1 MLPHSLAISIAAI
14 KPSDRSISQKVH
26 KVSAHHRM
34 TASMHKG
41 SNWLTFVQFDLRT
54 PTDWSWPTLCTL
66 HNDTDIEDEDKDADD
81 DGGGDDDD
89 VGKCG
94 KESLQCSGNY
104 YSTLFLVWR
113 LESSLLRSCAS
124 DSDAYKASRMCR
136 QKRVEGLWMNAGK
149 KRKSTGWTQKKKKKP
164 LRMSSKK

>member
-1 MLPHSLAISIAAI
+1 
-14 KPSDRSISQKVH
+14 
-26 KVSAHHRM
+26 M

-41 SNWLTFVQFDLRT
+41 SNWLTFVEFDPGT

-66 HNDTDIEDEDKDADD
+66 HNDTDIEDEDKDA
-81 DGGGDDDD
+81 DDDD

-113 LESSLLRSCAS
+113 LESSLLRSFAS

-136 QKRVEGLWMNAGK
+136 QKRVEGLWK
-149 KRKSTGWTQKKKKKP
+149 KRRKKEKNDRVNAEEEEEATTNVKQKIAQ
-164 LRMSSKK
+164 SH